1 MQVKKQKYMYQF
13 NEHMFMDIP
22 SCYIWQSIL
31 LVLFQVQVPAAA
43 AVVVAAAA
51 VAAVDQ
57 ALSLAQVRTPL
68 WSFHKFNTVS
78 HDIISSHK
86 PSLSR
91 YSSHIPSLSR
101 YPSPLPL
108 YHAIPPLSLSITLSL
123 PSPFI

>member
-43 AVVVAAAA
+43 VVVAAAA

-68 WSFHKFNTVS
+68 
-78 HDIISSHK
+78 
-86 PSLSR
+86 
-91 YSSHIPSLSR
+91 
-101 YPSPLPL
+101 
-108 YHAIPPLSLSITLSL
+108 
-123 PSPFI
+123 